1 MFTPPNNPSPP
12 PSIPPTHTHT
22 KKRFF
27 FQIWILIQFVKKFT
41 NTLNQ
46 VGKDS
51 KSKTKMGGGGG
62 GVRGEVE
69 GVRGLGQW
77 EGVSGKS
84 FFFVCLFFCYFC
96 FVFLTKNPYLK
107 KIGGGGGRGGGMG
120 WGIFL

>member
-1 MFTPPNNPSPP
+1 MPFETFVHYVYSPQQPQP
-12 PSIPPTHTHT
+12 PSLNPPTHTHT

-84 FFFVCLFFCYFC
+84 FFLFVCFFVIFVLFF
-96 FVFLTKNPYLK
+96 
-107 KIGGGGGRGGGMG
+107 
-120 WGIFL
+120 